1 VTESTPLVG
10 PVLIIGC
17 GYLGRVVARQCQR
30 LGVPVVLTTRSEER
44 AKRLASEF
52 GPVVHRLDLAQADAA
67 AHLQAVGLH
76 AQRALVLLTPG
87 ALMDEAGGMAP
98 LQHLCAGLATL
109 PQLRRAVLSSST
121 AVYGD
126 RAGQTVNADSACS
139 AVSPRER
146 RLLEIETHWLGS
158 QGRRVVR
165 LAGLYGP
172 GRVIGESGLSRAQAV
187 DGDPDG
193 WLNLI
198 HIHDAASLVLRCL
211 ADHAGIAPIE
221 LGSDGTPVV
230 RRTYYEF
237 LAARMGCRRPA
248 FSGAPAVRG
257 GASRRCDPRLTVE
270 RTGWRPMYR
279 DFRVGLAAEL
289 PAPIPR

>member
-1 VTESTPLVG
+1 MG

-17 GYLGRVVARQCQR
+17 GYLGRVVARRCQG
-30 LGVPVVLTTRSEER
+30 LGVPVVLTTRSEEG
-44 AKRLASEF
+44 AKRLAKEF
-52 GPVVHRLDLAQADAA
+52 GPVVHRLDLGQADAA
-67 AHLQAVGLH
+67 AHLQAVGLQ
-76 AQRALVLLTPG
+76 AERALVLLTPG
-87 ALMDEAGGMAP
+87 ALMDDVAGLAP
-98 LQHLCAGLATL
+98 LQRLCAGLATL
-109 PQLRRAVLSSST
+109 PRLTRAVLSSST

-139 AVSPRER
+139 AVSARER
-146 RLLEIETHWLGS
+146 RLLDIETHWLRS

-172 GRVIGESGLSRAQAV
+172 ERVIGESGLRRGQAV

-198 HIHDAASLVLRCL
+198 HIQDAASLVLRCL
-211 ADHAGIAPIE
+211 ADHSGVAPIE

-237 LAARMGCRRPA
+237 LAARLGTRRPA
-248 FSGAPAVRG
+248 FSGQPAVRG
-257 GASRRCDPRLTVE
+257 GASRRCDPRLTIE

-279 DFRVGLAAEL
+279 DFRAGLAAEL
-289 PAPIPR
+289 PTPIPQ